1 MLKKIARL
9 ISDFFFPRRCVACN
23 SRLHDGETIVC
34 SRCLLYESMSG
45 IFADHSD
52 NVMVRSIL
60 GCGDVVRG
68 NALFEFHP
76 HSNIAQLIYRMKY
89 DGRSSIA
96 VFMGRHAA
104 KVLKP
109 SGFFDGVDVIVPVPI
124 TRLRRFHRGFNQS
137 EMLARGIS
145 EVTGIPVDATS
156 LVRRRF
162 SGSQTRL
169 SGEQRLSNVRSA
181 FELVSSSALSGRHAL
196 VVDDIF
202 TTGATLSVCLRE
214 ISQKAAGVRLSIL
227 TLGMTKQ

>member
-9 ISDFFFPRRCVACN
+9 ISDFFLPRRCVACN

-60 GCGDVVRG
+60 GCGDVVRA

-124 TRLRRFHRGFNQS
+124 TRMRRFQRGFNQS
-137 EMLARGIS
+137 ELFARGLS
-145 EVTGIPVDATS
+145 EVTSIPVDTTS
-156 LVRRRF
+156 LIRRRF
-162 SGSQTRL
+162 ARSQTRL
-169 SGEQRLSNVRSA
+169 SGEQRQENVASA
-181 FELVSSSALSGRHAL
+181 FSLVASTALEGRHVL

-202 TTGATLSVCLRE
+202 TTGATLGACLRE
-214 ISQKAAGVRLSIL
+214 ISQNTKDVRLSIL
-227 TLGMTKQ
+227 TLGLTKS